1 MNIPMDKDTLST
13 MVEYYKKSPL
23 FCDLTTET
31 QLSYDRHLKKS
42 CKTKVQGNTELG
54 DIKLKDVS
62 IKHISEAYE
71 QWLSI
76 GRRTANL
83 RAAILNVVVKYA
95 MQKEITYKNPFT
107 NLTRK
112 ADSIR
117 SVKWSRND
125 VKQFLNVAYKK
136 TNFKWRSIGLIT
148 HMSYDWAQRVGD
160 MRNLKWSAINF
171 NEKRLDIKQS
181 KRGAEVHLPISD
193 NLLKML
199 RKQEIDFG
207 FQEYVAPRVRP
218 IGQNYTPYNIKE
230 ISYLMNEVKAE
241 ARLPKELRAMDLR
254 RTAIT
259 EMVEGGVDLAGVMQV
274 SGHRSPQS
282 VKPYLVN
289 TYSGAVK
296 ALEGRNGNE
305 H

>member
-1 MNIPMDKDTLST
+1 MNIPTEKDTLST
-13 MVEYYKKSPL
+13 MVEYYMKAPI
-23 FCDLTTET
+23 FCNLSAPT
-31 QLSYDRHLKKS
+31 QVSYDRQLNKS
-42 CKTKVQGNTELG
+42 CITVVQGNVELG
-54 DIKLKDVS
+54 NIKLKNIS
-62 IKHISEAYE
+62 IKHISDAYE
-71 QWLSI
+71 QWLKV

-83 RAAILNVVVKYA
+83 RAAILNVVFKYA
-95 MQKEITYKNPFT
+95 MQKEITHKNPI
-107 NLTRK
+107 NHLTRK
-112 ADSIR
+112 ADGVR

-125 VKQFLNVAYKK
+125 VKKFLSVAYAD
-136 TNFKWRSIGLIT
+136 FRWRSIGLIT

-160 MRNLKWSAINF
+160 MRNLKWKSINF
-171 NEKRLDIKQS
+171 DEKRLDIVQS

-193 NLLKML
+193 NLIKML
-199 RKQEIDFG
+199 RQQEKDFG

-218 IGQNYTPYNIKE
+218 IAQSYTPYNIKE
-230 ISYLMNEVKAE
+230 VSYLINEVKAE
-241 ARLPKELRAMDLR
+241 ANLPKELTAMDLR

-296 ALEGRNGNE
+296 ALEGRNLNE
-305 H
+305 S

>member
-1 MNIPMDKDTLST
+1 MNIPTEKDTLAT
-13 MVEYYKKSPL
+13 MVAYYKKSPL
-23 FCDLTTET
+23 FCGLTAAT
-31 QLSYDRHLKKS
+31 QVSYDRHLNKS
-42 CKTKVQGNTELG
+42 CITLVQGKELG
-54 DIKLKDVS
+54 NIKLKYIS
-62 IKHISEAYE
+62 IKHLSDAYE

-83 RAAILNVVVKYA
+83 RAAVLNVVFKYA
-95 MQKEITYKNPFT
+95 MQKEITHKNPIN

-112 ADSIR
+112 ADGVR
-117 SVKWSRND
+117 SVKWSRSD
-125 VKQFLNVAYKK
+125 VRKFLSVAYAD
-136 TNFKWRSIGLIT
+136 FRWRSIGLIT

-171 NEKRLDIKQS
+171 DEKRLDIKQS
-181 KRGAEVHLPISD
+181 KRGAEVHLPISE
-193 NLLKML
+193 NLIKML
-199 RKQEIDFG
+199 RQQEKDFG

-218 IGQNYTPYNIKE
+218 IGQSYTPYNIKE
-230 ISYLMNEVKAE
+230 VSYLMNEVKDKAK
-241 ARLPKELRAMDLR
+241 LPRELRAMDLR

-296 ALEGRNGNE
+296 ALEGRKGNE

>member
-1 MNIPMDKDTLST
+1 
-13 MVEYYKKSPL
+13 
-23 FCDLTTET
+23 
-31 QLSYDRHLKKS
+31 
-42 CKTKVQGNTELG
+42 
-54 DIKLKDVS
+54 
-62 IKHISEAYE
+62 
-71 QWLSI
+71 
-76 GRRTANL
+76 
-83 RAAILNVVVKYA
+83 
-95 MQKEITYKNPFT
+95 MQKEITHKNPIN

-112 ADSIR
+112 ADGVR

-125 VKQFLNVAYKK
+125 VKKFLSVAYAD
-136 TNFKWRSIGLIT
+136 FRWRSIGLIT

-171 NEKRLDIKQS
+171 DEKRLDIKQS
-181 KRGAEVHLPISD
+181 KRGAEVHLPISE
-193 NLLKML
+193 NLIKML
-199 RKQEIDFG
+199 RQQEKDFG

-218 IGQNYTPYNIKE
+218 IGQSYTPYNIKE
-230 ISYLMNEVKAE
+230 VSYLMNEVKDKAK
-241 ARLPKELRAMDLR
+241 LPRELRAMDLR